1 MTKAKIVVAA
11 KVGHRVLVVQ
21 VAVAAQ
27 APVATPQPHAAF
39 TKPAPPRH
47 AAHRATR
54 RAKKPFVPAVQQ
66 KRALPARAPALSG
79 HFRHA
84 RRAKAQARANAR
96 LHREASGQPGI
107 ARTVSGP
114 QVISLTHPV
123 RRAKAQARGHLG
135 IGRFAVVLMG
145 IVQEMGVKEIAAR
158 ETVAQGVIAPIATGV
173 ANRPALKASRA
184 WLPCRRKTPVSA
196 SRK

>member
-21 VAVAAQ
+21 VAVAAR

-66 KRALPARAPALSG
+66 KRALPARAPAPSG
-79 HFRHA
+79 PFHHA
-84 RRAKAQARANAR
+84 RHAKAQARVNAR
-96 LHREASGQPGI
+96 LHQEASGQPGT
-107 ARTVSGP
+107 ARTASGP
-114 QVISLTHPV
+114 QATGLTQPV
-123 RRAKAQARGHLG
+123 RRSKAQARDHLG
-135 IGRFAVVLMG
+135 IGRIAVVPMG
-145 IVQEMGVKEIAAR
+145 IVQETAVQ
-158 ETVAQGVIAPIATGV
+158 ETVAQLLIAPIATGA

-184 WLPCRRKTPVSA
+184 WLPCRKKTPVSA

>member
-11 KVGHRVLVVQ
+11 KADHRVVVPVQ

-54 RAKKPFVPAVQQ
+54 RAKKPFVLAVQQ
-66 KRALPARAPALSG
+66 KRALPARTPALSG
-79 HFRHA
+79 PFRHV
-84 RRAKAQARANAR
+84 RRAKVPARASAR
-96 LHREASGQPGI
+96 LHQEASGQPGT
-107 ARTVSGP
+107 ARTASGP
-114 QVISLTHPV
+114 QVIGLTQPV
-123 RRAKAQARGHLG
+123 RRAKAQARGQQG
-135 IGRFAVVLMG
+135 IGRFAVVPMG
-145 IVQEMGVKEIAAR
+145 IVQETAG
-158 ETVAQGVIAPIATGV
+158 QLVIVPIATGV

-184 WLPCRRKTPVSA
+184 WLPCPRKTLVSA

>member
-39 TKPAPPRH
+39 TKPAPLRH

-54 RAKKPFVPAVQQ
+54 RVKKPFVPAVQQ
-66 KRALPARAPALSG
+66 KVALPARAPALNG
-79 HFRHA
+79 HFRRAH
-84 RRAKAQARANAR
+84 RAKVPARVNAR

-107 ARTVSGP
+107 ARTVNGP
-114 QVISLTHPV
+114 QAIGLTQPV
-123 RRAKAQARGHLG
+123 RRAKAQARDQQG

-145 IVQEMGVKEIAAR
+145 IAQETVVR
-158 ETVAQGVIAPIATGV
+158 ETAGQQVIVPIVSGA
-173 ANRPALKASRA
+173 ASRPALKASRA
-184 WLPCRRKTPVSA
+184 WLPCRKKAPASA